1 LSRTFGVSPYLT
13 VFAALW
19 MVALTWKVYPQFK
32 DTLRLDGR
40 VMALDDYIEA
50 TCGERV
56 GPLATTCRATSL
68 ERGRRLVA
76 AEQAKMLLLVQAP
89 LILYV
94 VAYLPFRLAT
104 RRRRSPEALAPAA
117 SPSHL
122 ESGT

>member
-19 MVALTWKVYPQFK
+19 MVALTWKVHPQFK
-32 DTLRLDGR
+32 DTLRVDGR

-68 ERGRRLVA
+68 ERGRQLVA
-76 AEQAKMLLLVQAP
+76 AEQAKILLLVQAP

-94 VAYLPFRLAT
+94 IYLPFRLAT
-104 RRRRSPEALAPAA
+104 RRRRQPAA
-117 SPSHL
+117 DSGAADSPRS
-122 ESGT
+122 ERAN